1 MQRGQLRDIADAHQV
16 NTGIGNA
23 GACFIGE
30 GLKFNNSLLELR
42 LVRIFIFVCCDC
54 IEVRSF
60 DHLISRVFFAE
71 QQCNWRPWG
80 CWIGRWA
87 QNEQHHA
94 AALSGRQ
101 FFFFFCFGR
110 CDACGWFS
118 GCD

>member
-1 MQRGQLRDIADAHQV
+1 VQRGQLRDIADAHQV

-60 DHLISRVFFAE
+60 DHLISRVFFLQSNNVIGDHGAGGLGDGLKMNSIM
-71 QQCNWRPWG
+71 QQLYLVG
-80 CWIGRWA
+80 
-87 QNEQHHA
+87 
-94 AALSGRQ
+94 S
-101 FFFFFCFGR
+101 FSFCLF
-110 CDACGWFS
+110 W
-118 GCD
+118 